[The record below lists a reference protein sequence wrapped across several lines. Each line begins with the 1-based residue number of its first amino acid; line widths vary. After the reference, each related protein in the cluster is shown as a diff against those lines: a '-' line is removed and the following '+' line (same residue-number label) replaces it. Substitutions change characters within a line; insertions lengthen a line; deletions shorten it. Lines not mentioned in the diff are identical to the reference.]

1 MSPTALAAAEL
12 RSLVSLLDDEDP
24 RNLDAVQ
31 KRILEVGAPAIPL
44 LEELYENS
52 GPDLSSRADA
62 LSRQLRFQGLRQE
75 FRELAATPSPDL
87 EQGAWLIARFGY
99 PGLDC
104 AAYRARLDEL
114 AQQVRQELPP
124 GAGPEPAIQR
134 LNHLLFA
141 VLGFRG
147 NEKRYYDPDNSYLNR
162 VIDNRL
168 GIPVSLSVLYLLL
181 ARRLGLPAHGVAVPG
196 HFLVGLRLGRG
207 VCYLDA
213 YNGGKLMSLPEV
225 QKMSESGGRGFRP
238 EHMAAAAARDI
249 LIRMLR
255 NLIPIYREQSQP
267 DRAEMLSSL
276 VDILRQGG
284 AVRAATTR

>member
-1 MSPTALAAAEL
+1 MSPAALAATEL

-24 RNLDAVQ
+24 GNLDAIQ

-44 LEELYENS
+44 LEELRENS
-52 GPDLSSRADA
+52 DPDLASRADA
-62 LSRQLRFQGLRQE
+62 LSRRLRFYSLRQE
-75 FRELAATPSPDL
+75 FREMAAAPDPDL
-87 EQGAWLIARFGY
+87 EQGVWLIARFGH
-99 PGLDC
+99 PGLDY
-104 AAYRARLDEL
+104 AAYHARLDEM
-114 AQQVRQELPP
+114 AQQVRKELPP
-124 GAGPEPAIQR
+124 GSGPEPAMQR
-134 LNHLLFA
+134 LNHLLFS
-141 VLGFRG
+141 VLGFHG

-181 ARRLGLPAHGVAVPG
+181 ARRLDLPALGVAVPG

-213 YNGGKLMSLPEV
+213 YNGGKLMNLSEV
-225 QKMSESGGRGFRP
+225 QKTVECGGRVFRP
-238 EHMAAAAARDI
+238 EHMAAAGTRDI

-255 NLIPIYREQSQP
+255 NLIPIYREQSQA

-276 VDILRQGG
+276 VDILR
-284 AVRAATTR
+284 

>member
-1 MSPTALAAAEL
+1 MSPTALSTAEL

-31 KRILEVGAPAIPL
+31 KRILEVGAAALPL
-44 LEELYENS
+44 LEDLRENA
-52 GPDLSSRADA
+52 GPDISSRADS

-75 FRELAATPSPDL
+75 FRELAAAPSPDL
-87 EQGAWLIARFGY
+87 EQGAWLIARFGH
-99 PGLDC
+99 PDLDY
-104 AAYRARLDEL
+104 AAYHARLNEM
-114 AQQVRQELPP
+114 AQQVRRELPP
-124 GAGPEPAIQR
+124 GSGTEPAMQR
-134 LNHLLFA
+134 LNHLLFS
-141 VLGFRG
+141 VLGFHG

-168 GIPVSLSVLYLLL
+168 GIPVSLSVLYLLI

-207 VCYLDA
+207 VAYLDA

-225 QKMSESGGRGFRP
+225 QKMSENGGRGCRP

-255 NLIPIYREQSQP
+255 NLIPIYREQSEP
-267 DRAEMLSSL
+267 DRAEMLSNL
-276 VDILRQGG
+276 VDILRQGSAG
-284 AVRAATTR
+284 KVATAR

>member
-1 MSPTALAAAEL
+1 MSPAALAAAEL

-24 RNLDAVQ
+24 GNLDAVQ

-44 LEELYENS
+44 LEELRENS
-52 GPDLSSRADA
+52 GPDLASRADA
-62 LSRQLRFQGLRQE
+62 LSRQLRFYGLRQE
-75 FRELAATPSPDL
+75 FQEMAAAPDPDL
-87 EQGAWLIARFGY
+87 EQGVWLIARFGH
-99 PGLDC
+99 PGLDYT
-104 AAYRARLDEL
+104 AYHARLDEM
-114 AQQVRQELPP
+114 AQQVRCELPP
-124 GAGPEPAIQR
+124 GSGPEPAMQR
-134 LNHLLFA
+134 LNHLLFS
-141 VLGFRG
+141 VLGFHG

-181 ARRLGLPAHGVAVPG
+181 ARRLGLPALGVAVPG

-213 YNGGKLMSLPEV
+213 YNGGKLMNLSEV
-225 QKMSESGGRGFRP
+225 QRLVESGGRVFHP
-238 EHMAAAAARDI
+238 AHMAAAGARDI

-276 VDILRQGG
+276 VDILR
-284 AVRAATTR
+284 